1 MSCTKRHLRPPTPRP
16 GPRGLWTRSCVLA
29 GRRLLLGGP
38 GEEEEAEAQLLVED
52 LELFCVGAG
61 REPEWTWQ
69 QSTGR

>member
-1 MSCTKRHLRPPTPRP
+1 M
-16 GPRGLWTRSCVLA
+16 LA

-38 GEEEEAEAQLLVED
+38 GEEEEAEAQL
-52 LELFCVGAG
+52 FCVGAG